1 MPKLYGKIIKGK
13 EFMSFIWNDSKFDH
27 YFKNEKDFAKDVALG
42 LKPFDPKTDVK
53 GKEGINLVVV
63 SDKDAICYSYNKANG
78 PHPERFQDRDDYTDF
93 LKSDAGIKSIN
104 DVIKL
109 LKSLEK

>member
-1 MPKLYGKIIKGK
+1 M
-13 EFMSFIWNDSKFDH
+13 
-27 YFKNEKDFAKDVALG
+27 
-42 LKPFDPKTDVK
+42 
-53 GKEGINLVVV
+53 V